1 MEKSEENGN
10 KKKLLLIVGIWLA
23 LGIIACAVI
32 VVKSLG
38 EEGSLQ
44 QQVLAENVEN
54 AEALESSV
62 ASLPAF
68 KKESGLSE
76 AEKLRN
82 PLIVNHTGLVQVVTN
97 LKGERLG
104 VAQIVKL
111 SEKEFDSITAKNLK
125 DFWLECNFDGWM
137 FVFILE
143 NESNENT
150 GRGMVIT
157 SNGKS
162 ARYGYLNADEAASG
176 VEFGTFYET
185 VREFFYLSD
194 EKDFQYY
201 NSDDPD
207 DEGLKRFK
215 DSDRVF
221 AAKIN

>member
-1 MEKSEENGN
+1 MEKSKENGK
-10 KKKLLLIVGIWLA
+10 KKKLLVIVGIWLV

-32 VVKSLG
+32 VVKSPR

-44 QQVLAENVEN
+44 QQVVDENVEN
-54 AEALESSV
+54 VEALESAA

-68 KKESGLSE
+68 KKESDLSE

-97 LKGERLG
+97 LNGERLG

-111 SEKEFDSITAKNLK
+111 SEEDFDSITAKNLK

-137 FVFILE
+137 FVYILE
-143 NESNENT
+143 NKSNENT
-150 GRGMVIT
+150 GRGMVIN
-157 SNGKS
+157 SDGKF
-162 ARYGYLNADEAASG
+162 ARYGYLNADEASG
-176 VEFGTFYET
+176 VEFGQFHET

-194 EKDFQYY
+194 ENDFQYF

>member
-1 MEKSEENGN
+1 MEKSEGTGK

-44 QQVLAENVEN
+44 QVVTENVEK
-54 AEALESSV
+54 AEVLEGAA

-111 SEKEFDSITAKNLK
+111 SEKDFDSITAKNLK
-125 DFWLECNFDGWM
+125 DFWLECNFDGWEW
-137 FVFILE
+137 VWILE
-143 NESNENT
+143 SNSGGNT
-150 GRGMVIT
+150 GRALQIT
-157 SNGKS
+157 GNGS
-162 ARYGYLNADEAASG
+162 VARYGYINAFEDAG
-176 VEFGTFYET
+176 IKFGNFHET

-194 EKDFQYY
+194 EKDFQYF

-221 AAKIN
+221 AAKINKK

>member
-1 MEKSEENGN
+1 MEKTEKTGKG
-10 KKKLLLIVGIWLA
+10 KKIMIVLGIWFA
-23 LGIIACAVI
+23 LGIIACIFI
-32 VVKSLG
+32 VLTSQ
-38 EEGSLQ
+38 EENKTIEQ
-44 QQVLAENVEN
+44 TEVAAKVDK
-54 AEALESSV
+54 AESSQS
-62 ASLPAF
+62 ALPAF

-111 SEKEFDSITAKNLK
+111 SEEDFDSITAKNLK
-125 DFWLECNFDGWM
+125 DFWLECNFDGWEW
-137 FVFILE
+137 VWILE
-143 NESNENT
+143 INSEGNT
-150 GRGMVIT
+150 GRALQIT
-157 SNGKS
+157 GNGS
-162 ARYGYLNADEAASG
+162 VARYGYINAFEDAG
-176 VEFGTFYET
+176 IEFGKFHET

-194 EKDFQYY
+194 EKDFQYF

>member
-1 MEKSEENGN
+1 MEKSEGNG
-10 KKKLLLIVGIWLA
+10 KEKKLLLIVGIWLA

-44 QQVLAENVEN
+44 QQVVAENVEK
-54 AEALESSV
+54 AEALESA

-82 PLIVNHTGLVQVVTN
+82 PLIMNHVGNVRVLTN
-97 LKGERLG
+97 MMGKRLG

-111 SEKEFDSITAKNLK
+111 SEKDFDSITAKNLK
-125 DFWLECNFDGWM
+125 DFWLECNFEGWM

-150 GRGMVIT
+150 GRGMVINQ
-157 SNGKS
+157 NGKS
-162 ARYGYLNADEAASG
+162 ARYGYLNADEAAAG

-194 EKDFQYY
+194 EKDFQYF

-215 DSDRVF
+215 DSDKVF
-221 AAKIN
+221 ASKIN

>member
-1 MEKSEENGN
+1 MKNSEKSGMG
-10 KKKLLLIVGIWLA
+10 KKIAIFFGVWLL
-23 LGIIACAVI
+23 LGIIASVFI
-32 VVKSLG
+32 VLNSPKD
-38 EEGSLQ
+38 SLQ
-44 QQVLAENVEN
+44 QKMPVEVKTDTAETVEP
-54 AEALESSV
+54 
-62 ASLPAF
+62 SLPAF

-111 SEKEFDSITAKNLK
+111 SEKDFDSITAKNLK
-125 DFWLECNFDGWM
+125 DFWLECNFDGWQW
-137 FVFILE
+137 VWILE
-143 NESNENT
+143 SNSEGYT
-150 GRGMVIT
+150 GRAMQIT
-157 SNGKS
+157 GNGS
-162 ARYGYLNADEAASG
+162 VARYGYINAFEDEG
-176 VEFGTFYET
+176 IDFGKFHEI

-194 EKDFQYY
+194 EKDFQYF
-201 NSDDPD
+201 NLDDPD

>member
-1 MEKSEENGN
+1 MEKSEENGR
-10 KKKLLLIVGIWLA
+10 KKKLLVIVGIWLA

-44 QQVLAENVEN
+44 QQVVAENVEN
-54 AEALESSV
+54 AESLESAES
-62 ASLPAF
+62 SLPAF

-82 PLIVNHTGLVQVVTN
+82 PLIVNHTGLVRVVTN
-97 LKGERLG
+97 MKGERLG
-104 VAQIVKL
+104 VAQIIKL
-111 SEKEFDSITAKNLK
+111 SEEDFDSITAKNLK
-125 DFWLECNFDGWM
+125 DFWLECNFDGWAW
-137 FVFILE
+137 VWILE
-143 NESNENT
+143 SNSEGNT
-150 GRGMVIT
+150 GRALQIT
-157 SNGKS
+157 GNGS
-162 ARYGYLNADEAASG
+162 VARYGYINAFEDAG
-176 VEFGTFYET
+176 FDFGNFHET

-194 EKDFQYY
+194 ENDFQYF

-221 AAKIN
+221 AAKIY

>member
-1 MEKSEENGN
+1 MEKSKENGK
-10 KKKLLLIVGIWLA
+10 KKKLLVIVGIWLV

-32 VVKSLG
+32 VVKSPR
-38 EEGSLQ
+38 EEGSP
-44 QQVLAENVEN
+44 QQVVDENVEN
-54 AEALESSV
+54 ATALESAA

-68 KKESGLSE
+68 KKESDLSE

-97 LKGERLG
+97 LNGERLG

-111 SEKEFDSITAKNLK
+111 SEEDFDSITAKNLK
-125 DFWLECNFDGWM
+125 DFWLECNFDGWEW
-137 FVFILE
+137 VWILE
-143 NESNENT
+143 SNSKGNT
-150 GRGMVIT
+150 GRALQIT
-157 SNGKS
+157 GNGS
-162 ARYGYLNADEAASG
+162 VARYGYINAFEDAG
-176 VEFGTFYET
+176 IDFGQFNET

-194 EKDFQYY
+194 EKDFQYF

>member
-1 MEKSEENGN
+1 MKKSEENGGN
-10 KKKLLLIVGIWLA
+10 KKLLLIVGIWLA

-44 QQVLAENVEN
+44 QQVVAENVEN
-54 AEALESSV
+54 SEALKSAA

-111 SEKEFDSITAKNLK
+111 SEKDFDSITAKNLK
-125 DFWLECNFDGWM
+125 DFWLECNFDGWEW
-137 FVFILE
+137 VWILE
-143 NESNENT
+143 SNSEGNT
-150 GRGMVIT
+150 GRALQIT
-157 SNGKS
+157 GNGS
-162 ARYGYLNADEAASG
+162 VARYGYINAFEDAG
-176 VEFGTFYET
+176 IEFGNFHET

-194 EKDFQYY
+194 ENDFQYF
-201 NSDDPD
+201 NEDDPD

>member
-1 MEKSEENGN
+1 MEKSEENGR
-10 KKKLLLIVGIWLA
+10 KKKLLVIVGIWLA

-44 QQVLAENVEN
+44 QRVVAENVEN
-54 AEALESSV
+54 AESLESAE

-82 PLIVNHTGLVQVVTN
+82 PLIMNHVGNVRVLTN
-97 LKGERLG
+97 MMGERLG
-104 VAQIVKL
+104 VAQVIKL
-111 SEKEFDSITAKNLK
+111 SPADFSAVTAKNLK
-125 DFWLECNFDGWM
+125 DFWAECNFEGWM
-137 FVFILE
+137 FVYILE

-157 SNGKS
+157 PNGKS
-162 ARYGYLNADEAASG
+162 ARYGYLNADEASG
-176 VEFGTFYET
+176 VEFGKLYEP

-194 EKDFQYY
+194 ENDFQYY

>member
-1 MEKSEENGN
+1 MEKSEENGR
-10 KKKLLLIVGIWLA
+10 KKKLLIIVGIWLA

-44 QQVLAENVEN
+44 KQAVAENVEN
-54 AEALESSV
+54 SESLESAE

-82 PLIVNHTGLVQVVTN
+82 PLIVNHTGLVRVVTN
-97 LKGERLG
+97 MKGERLG
-104 VAQIVKL
+104 VAQIIKL
-111 SEKEFDSITAKNLK
+111 SEEDFDSITAKNLK
-125 DFWLECNFDGWM
+125 DFWLECNFDGWEW
-137 FVFILE
+137 VWILE
-143 NESNENT
+143 SNSEGNT
-150 GRGMVIT
+150 GRALLIT
-157 SNGKS
+157 GNGS
-162 ARYGYLNADEAASG
+162 VARYGYINAFEDAG
-176 VEFGTFYET
+176 IDFGEFHET

-194 EKDFQYY
+194 EKDFQYF

-215 DSDRVF
+215 DSDKVF

>member
-1 MEKSEENGN
+1 MEKTEKTGKG
-10 KKKLLLIVGIWLA
+10 KKIMMGLGIWLV
-23 LGIIACAVI
+23 LGIIACIFI
-32 VVKSLG
+32 VFTSQ
-38 EEGSLQ
+38 EENKTIEQTEVSEK
-44 QQVLAENVEN
+44 VDKA
-54 AEALESSV
+54 ESSQ
-62 ASLPAF
+62 SDLPAF

-82 PLIVNHTGLVQVVTN
+82 PMIVNHTGLVQVVTN
-97 LKGERLG
+97 MKGERLG

-125 DFWLECNFDGWM
+125 DFWLECNFDGWEW
-137 FVFILE
+137 VWILE
-143 NESNENT
+143 SNSEGNT
-150 GRGMVIT
+150 GRALQIT
-157 SNGKS
+157 GNGS
-162 ARYGYLNADEAASG
+162 VARYGYINAFEDAG
-176 VEFGTFYET
+176 IDFGKFQET

-194 EKDFQYY
+194 ENDFQYI

>member
-1 MEKSEENGN
+1 MEKTEKTGKG
-10 KKKLLLIVGIWLA
+10 KKIMMGMGIWLV
-23 LGIIACAVI
+23 LGIIACIFI
-32 VVKSLG
+32 VFTSQ
-38 EEGSLQ
+38 EENKTIEQTEVSEK
-44 QQVLAENVEN
+44 VDKA
-54 AEALESSV
+54 ESSQ
-62 ASLPAF
+62 SDLPAF

-97 LKGERLG
+97 MKGERLG

-111 SEKEFDSITAKNLK
+111 SEKDFDSITAKNLK
-125 DFWLECNFDGWM
+125 DFWLECNFDGWEW
-137 FVFILE
+137 VWILE
-143 NESNENT
+143 SNSEGNT
-150 GRGMVIT
+150 GRALQIT
-157 SNGKS
+157 GNGRV
-162 ARYGYLNADEAASG
+162 ARYGYINAFEDAG
-176 VEFGTFYET
+176 INFGKFQET

-194 EKDFQYY
+194 ENDFQYF